1 MGTEVL
7 QLGINFLRAQDLRK
21 DASISS
27 EREAE
32 FTDGERSW
40 EKREGGRVFN
50 ASTPLVAAVAG
61 APSEMSQEGP
71 LTMSFHGSHY
81 ARMLLHV

>member
-1 MGTEVL
+1 MGKGV
-7 QLGINFLRAQDLRK
+7 G
-21 DASISS
+21 
-27 EREAE
+27 
-32 FTDGERSW
+32 
-40 EKREGGRVFN
+40 KREGGRVFN

-81 ARMLLHV
+81 AGMLLHV